1 MMQLVSLAWMM
12 VLAAPLVCSGFTTRG
27 QGLRGRV
34 LGDRRNIRPNI
45 ILIMTDDQ
53 DVELGS
59 LQVMNKT
66 RKIMEDGGTSFTNA
80 FVTTPMCCPSRSSM
94 LTGKYVHNHNTYT
107 NNENC
112 SSPSWQAQHEP
123 RSFAVYLNNT
133 GYRTGKKL
141 NKRQTTHSDL
151 LYRKNTGKNFYTTA
165 ILQEKNDYF
174 TDLITNDSINY
185 FRMSKRMY
193 PHRPVMMVI
202 SHAAPHG
209 PEDSAPQYS
218 ELFPNASQHIT
229 PSYNYA
235 PNMDKHWIMQYTGPM
250 KPIHM
255 EFTNYLH
262 RKRLQTLMSVDDSV
276 EKIYN
281 VLVDTGELENTYIIY
296 TADHGYHVGQF
307 GLVKGKSM
315 PYDFDIRVPF
325 FVRGPNVEPG
335 ARNNHLVLNI
345 DLAPTILDIAGL
357 DTPPD
362 MDGKSVLKLLE
373 QEKTGNRF
381 KPNRKPKVW
390 RDTFLVERGKILR
403 KKDDSEGNL
412 NTQHSNSLPKYKK
425 LKEVCQQAEYQTPC
439 EQPGQKW
446 HCVEEVS
453 GRWRLQKCKG
463 SLKEGSK
470 KRARSLHSRS
480 YDSREKDCH
489 CGDRPYKSA
498 KAARRTQR
506 QFAHSSNPS
515 YRPRFVH
522 MRPAR
527 SLSVEFEGEIYD
539 VDLQA
544 DDKTP
549 LEPRPVSKRHHEPEG
564 GLDSDFGLESDDGS
578 EEMQSDDTNA
588 VGYPNSLKVTH
599 KCFILMN
606 DTVHCER
613 EIYQSSRAW
622 KDHKN
627 FVDQEIELLQDKM
640 KQLREVRGHLKRRRP
655 DECDCGKKSPY
666 GVIKL
671 RALFLKVMQEV
682 DSKTQLYNE
691 IRRRKKERK
700 ERKRQ
705 RKGDDCSLPGLTCFA
720 HNNDH
725 WQTAPFWNLGGFCA
739 CTSSNN
745 NTYWCL
751 RTINETHNTL
761 FCEFATG
768 FLEYFDLNSDPYQ
781 LTNAV
786 YTVERDV
793 LSQLHLQLMEM
804 RSCQGHKQC
813 NPRPKGLDAEHSQ
826 PGMSTKVKLPN
837 FTEDIDWQGLADL
850 YCMNESLYEHRRNY
864 SPDLD
869 DWMNFWKDVDTMFAL
884 LGNLKTLN
892 QTNKLDPLAELGSG
906 VLEEASGAGFPIR
919 EERPL
924 NPVTEGPSRGPTP
937 QTLQKSRLKS
947 SNELPEG
954 HPAKPSAL
962 PRGDTW
968 VQQLEKE
975 LDNDGITFSGNG
987 VTELETRH
995 DFLLRSSKILDRH
1008 LPEEEEDIFQAQG
1021 YLPLSSQPARP
1032 PEPTGESP
1040 PAQNDTPQEKWN
1052 GSVRPFTHKP
1062 RDVQDSE
1069 GSASGPS
1076 PL

>member
-1 MMQLVSLAWMM
+1 
-12 VLAAPLVCSGFTTRG
+12 
-27 QGLRGRV
+27 
-34 LGDRRNIRPNI
+34 
-45 ILIMTDDQ
+45 
-53 DVELGS
+53 
-59 LQVMNKT
+59 
-66 RKIMEDGGTSFTNA
+66 
-80 FVTTPMCCPSRSSM
+80 
-94 LTGKYVHNHNTYT
+94 
-107 NNENC
+107 
-112 SSPSWQAQHEP
+112 
-123 RSFAVYLNNT
+123 
-133 GYRTGKKL
+133 
-141 NKRQTTHSDL
+141 
-151 LYRKNTGKNFYTTA
+151 
-165 ILQEKNDYF
+165 
-174 TDLITNDSINY
+174 
-185 FRMSKRMY
+185 
-193 PHRPVMMVI
+193 MVI

-209 PEDSAPQYS
+209 PEDSAPQFS

-296 TADHGYHVGQF
+296 TADHGYHIGQF

-335 ARNNHLVLNI
+335 ASYEMLTWVGRLCFPGFRNFSEAANF
-345 DLAPTILDIAGL
+345 
-357 DTPPD
+357 
-362 MDGKSVLKLLE
+362 
-373 QEKTGNRF
+373 KTWPSNS
-381 KPNRKPKVW
+381 PKHICHSS
-390 RDTFLVERGKILR
+390 KILR
-403 KKDDSEGNL
+403 KKDESGGNL

-425 LKEVCQQAEYQTPC
+425 VKEVCQQAEYQTPC

-453 GRWRLQKCKG
+453 GKWRLQKCKG

-470 KRARSLHSRS
+470 KRARSLRSRS

-489 CGDRPYKSA
+489 CGDRPYKGA
-498 KAARRTQR
+498 KAARRAQR
-506 QFAHSSNPS
+506 QFAQSF
-515 YRPRFVH
+515 RPRFVH
-522 MRPAR
+522 TRTAR

-549 LEPRPVSKRHHEPEG
+549 LEPRQISKRHHEPEG
-564 GLDSDFGLESDDGS
+564 GFNSDFGLESDDGS

-640 KQLREVRGHLKRRRP
+640 KKLREVRGHLKRRRP
-655 DECDCGKKSPY
+655 DECDCGKKSYFSKERQQKNKPE
-666 GVIKL
+666 KL
-671 RALFLKVMQEV
+671 KNRIDHLHPFKEAMQEV

-705 RKGDDCSLPGLTCFA
+705 RKGDDCSLPGLTCFT

-813 NPRPKGLDAEHSQ
+813 NPRPKGLDAGNTPVLQQQHRKWS
-826 PGMSTKVKLPN
+826 KLRRP
-837 FTEDIDWQGLADL
+837 
-850 YCMNESLYEHRRNY
+850 SL
-864 SPDLD
+864 S
-869 DWMNFWKDVDTMFAL
+869 
-884 LGNLKTLN
+884 
-892 QTNKLDPLAELGSG
+892 
-906 VLEEASGAGFPIR
+906 
-919 EERPL
+919 
-924 NPVTEGPSRGPTP
+924 
-937 QTLQKSRLKS
+937 
-947 SNELPEG
+947 
-954 HPAKPSAL
+954 
-962 PRGDTW
+962 
-968 VQQLEKE
+968 
-975 LDNDGITFSGNG
+975 
-987 VTELETRH
+987 
-995 DFLLRSSKILDRH
+995 FL
-1008 LPEEEEDIFQAQG
+1008 
-1021 YLPLSSQPARP
+1021 
-1032 PEPTGESP
+1032 
-1040 PAQNDTPQEKWN
+1040 
-1052 GSVRPFTHKP
+1052 
-1062 RDVQDSE
+1062 
-1069 GSASGPS
+1069 
-1076 PL
+1076 

>member
-1 MMQLVSLAWMM
+1 MMQN
-12 VLAAPLVCSGFTTRG
+12 G
-27 QGLRGRV
+27 
-34 LGDRRNIRPNI
+34 
-45 ILIMTDDQ
+45 
-53 DVELGS
+53 
-59 LQVMNKT
+59 
-66 RKIMEDGGTSFTNA
+66 
-80 FVTTPMCCPSRSSM
+80 
-94 LTGKYVHNHNTYT
+94 
-107 NNENC
+107 
-112 SSPSWQAQHEP
+112 
-123 RSFAVYLNNT
+123 
-133 GYRTGKKL
+133 
-141 NKRQTTHSDL
+141 
-151 LYRKNTGKNFYTTA
+151 
-165 ILQEKNDYF
+165 DYF

-218 ELFPNASQHIT
+218 ALFPNASQHIT

-281 VLVDTGELENTYIIY
+281 VLVDTGELDNTYIIY
-296 TADHGYHVGQF
+296 TADHGYHIGQF

-335 ARNNHLVLNI
+335 ARNNYLVLNI

-362 MDGKSVLKLLE
+362 MDGKSILKLLE

-403 KKDDSEGNL
+403 KKDDSGGSL

-425 LKEVCQQAEYQTPC
+425 VKEVCQQAEYKTPC

-453 GRWRLQKCKG
+453 GKWRLQKCKG

-470 KRARSLHSRS
+470 KRARSLRSRS

-498 KAARRTQR
+498 KAARRAQR
-506 QFAHSSNPS
+506 QFAQSSNPR
-515 YRPRFVH
+515 YRHRFVH
-522 MRPAR
+522 TRPAR

-549 LEPRPVSKRHHEPEG
+549 LEPRPISKRHHEPEG
-564 GLDSDFGLESDDGS
+564 GFDSDFGLESDDGS

-588 VGYPNSLKVTH
+588 VGYPNTLKVTH

-606 DTVHCER
+606 DTVRCER

-640 KQLREVRGHLKRRRP
+640 KKLREVRGHLKRRRP
-655 DECDCGKKSPY
+655 DECDCGKKSHFSKDREQKNKP
-666 GVIKL
+666 K
-671 RALFLKVMQEV
+671 RLKNRNDHLHPFKEVMQEV

-705 RKGDDCSLPGLTCFA
+705 RKGDDCSLPGLTCFT

-826 PGMSTKVKLPN
+826 PGTSTKVKPN

-850 YCMNESLYEHRRNY
+850 YCMNEGLYEHRRNY

-869 DWMNFWKDVDTMFAL
+869 DWTNFWKDVDTMFAL
-884 LGNLKTLN
+884 LRNLKKLN
-892 QTNKLDPLAELGSG
+892 QTDKLDPLAELGSG

-924 NPVTEGPSRGPTP
+924 IPVTEGPSRGPTTK
-937 QTLQKSRLKS
+937 TLQKSRLKS

-954 HPAKPSAL
+954 RPTKPSTL

-975 LDNDGITFSGNG
+975 LDNDGMTFSGNG

-1008 LPEEEEDIFQAQG
+1008 LQEEEEDIFQAQG

-1032 PEPTGESP
+1032 PEPTGETP
-1040 PAQNDTPQEKWN
+1040 PAQKDTPQEKWN
-1052 GSVRPFTHKP
+1052 GSIRPFTHKP
-1062 RDVQDSE
+1062 RDVQDS
-1069 GSASGPS
+1069 
-1076 PL
+1076 